1 MESVEEVVELLGGVA
16 TRASI
21 VARGVSKRALTQGLR
36 AGRIQ
41 RVRQGWYAV
50 PQASTDVVAAVRV
63 GGALTSVSAGR
74 YYGLWILEDDRIH
87 VAVPTN
93 ASRLRLPQR
102 MEDPAS
108 SDPGANV
115 GPGADAGAG
124 ANAGSGMDVG
134 GQDGA
139 AKALC
144 PTVVSHVAALPMVG
158 SPVVGSPVTGTQAAV
173 GRASAGRVAGVTVA
187 AGRVAGGTTS
197 AGPAVVSTLAAG
209 QSAVGT
215 VAAGQ
220 VAVGAAS
227 AGQVVGSDAGAA
239 ATKRAVPT
247 PAEGSACA
255 ASVVDQ
261 PEICL
266 HWRRPAGTLPVAVAP
281 LAMAL
286 LHAID
291 CQTEE
296 AAIVMID
303 SALNSR
309 KMSLARL
316 RAAARQLPAR
326 YARVLDSC
334 DATSQ
339 SGTETLVRLRLRRR
353 GIRVRTQVQIGTV
366 GRVDLL
372 VGNRLVIEC
381 DSHAF
386 HDGDEAAQRDYDRD
400 LALIEKDY
408 LVLRLNYRQIVYEWE
423 RVEPIIL
430 GLVARRRHLRPLPV
444 D

>member
-1 MESVEEVVELLGGVA
+1 MELLGGVA

-74 YYGLWILEDDRIH
+74 HYGLWVLEDDRIH

-93 ASRLRLPQR
+93 ASRLRLPKR
-102 MEDPAS
+102 MEDAAS
-108 SDPGANV
+108 P
-115 GPGADAGAG
+115 GPGADVGLGVDAGSG

-144 PTVVSHVAALPMVG
+144 PAVVSHVAALPMVG
-158 SPVVGSPVTGTQAAV
+158 SPMVGSPVTGPRAGVDT
-173 GRASAGRVAGVTVA
+173 ASAGPVA
-187 AGRVAGGTTS
+187 AGTTS
-197 AGPAVVSTLAAG
+197 AGPAVVSTVAAG

-215 VAAGQ
+215 VAAGP
-220 VAVGAAS
+220 VAVDTAS

-239 ATKRAVPT
+239 ATKRAIPT
-247 PAEGSACA
+247 PGEGSACA

-353 GIRVRTQVQIGTV
+353 GIRVRTQVQIDTV

-381 DSHAF
+381 DSHQF
-386 HDGDEAAQRDYDRD
+386 HDGGEAAQRDYDRD
-400 LALIEKDY
+400 LGLIEKDY

-430 GLVARRRHLRPLPV
+430 GLVARRRHLRPVPV